1 VTRPS
6 TSQSLPF
13 VDEHSV
19 EIAADSDT
27 VWAALTSTLDHL
39 GGSTYARLVGC
50 EDSVRSG
57 PRPFVEGSTVP
68 GFRVAAANPGSELV
82 LVGSHRFSSY
92 AMAFRLRDAEGRT
105 RLTAETRAA
114 FPGVG
119 GRLYRSLVIGTRAHE
134 RLVRRLL
141 TGIRQRAERSGA

>member
-1 VTRPS
+1 VTRPG

-13 VDEHSV
+13 VDEHCV
-19 EIAADSDT
+19 EITADRDT

-39 GGSTYARLVGC
+39 GGSAYARLVGC
-50 EDSVRSG
+50 ADTKRSDDDNLG
-57 PRPFVEGSTVP
+57 LGSTVP
-68 GFRVAAANPGSELV
+68 GFQVAAFDPGAEVV

-92 AMAFRLRDAEGRT
+92 ALAFRLRDAEGGT

-119 GRLYRSLVIGTRAHE
+119 GRLYRSLVIGTRAHAF
-134 RLVRRLL
+134 LVRRLL
-141 TGIRQRAERSGA
+141 AGIRHRAERGSA